1 MIEVILAVLISTGS
15 VSTKEAKSLKYNEKE
30 VIKLAQQNDIDVARI
45 VDVEDTGL

>member
-15 VSTKEAKSLKYNEKE
+15 VSTQEAKSLKNDKEK
-30 VIKLAQQNDIDVARI
+30 VVKLAEQNDIDVARI